1 MNSKER
7 RKNRYTRRQQKRA
20 AKHKDFESRLMTF
33 EEAFSFEEL
42 NKAFYKCKRG
52 VAWKESIQKYE
63 AKLFE
68 NNLKLSK
75 EVLSGKYKQRSF
87 IEFDLMERGKHR
99 HIKSIYIRDRIV
111 QKSLC
116 ENILVPLLS
125 KDLIYD
131 NGASIKGK
139 GTIFAINR
147 AAKLLQKQYKQYGDD
162 AYIVL
167 GDFHSY
173 FDSLDHAI
181 IYDYLEKK
189 ISDKRIIELLKI
201 MIEPFGETGLG
212 LGSQVSQIIAV
223 SYLNGFD
230 HLISCKYGK
239 KYVRYMDD
247 FIIFCDSKEDARKM
261 LAVVKEEVKKVN
273 LQLNEKKTYIC
284 KITHRFTFLKTD
296 YRITKSGK
304 VIKSLTRD
312 NVTKQRQRLKKLH
325 KMLSEGSLTFE
336 DIRISYNS
344 WKGYAK
350 KKDAYH
356 TIKRMDDYFN
366 ELFIENW
373 Y

>member
-7 RKNRYTRRQQKRA
+7 HHKRYVKRQKERIL
-20 AKHKDFESRLMTF
+20 KHKEFENSLMTF
-33 EEAFSFEEL
+33 DEAFSFEEL
-42 NKAFYKCKRG
+42 NKAFYKCKKG

-75 EVLSGKYKQRSF
+75 DVLSGKYKQRSF
-87 IEFDLMERGKHR
+87 IEFDLIERGKKR

-147 AAKLLQKQYKQYGDD
+147 TTKLLQSHYKQHGKD

-173 FDSLDHAI
+173 FDSLDHKI

-189 ISDKRIIELLKI
+189 ISDERVIALLKG
-201 MIEPFGETGLG
+201 MIEPFGEKGLG

-230 HLISCKYGK
+230 HLISCNYKK

-247 FIIFCDSKEDARKM
+247 FIIFCDSKEDARRM
-261 LAVVKEEVKKVN
+261 LSIVKEEVKRVH
-273 LQLNEKKTYIC
+273 LELNEKKTFIC
-284 KITHRFTFLKTD
+284 KITHKFTFLKTD
-296 YRITKSGK
+296 YKITDSGK
-304 VIKSLTRD
+304 VIKMLTRE
-312 NVTKQRQRLKKLH
+312 NVTKERQKLKKLSR
-325 KMLSEGSLTFE
+325 MLDEGKLSFE
-336 DIRISYNS
+336 DVRISYNS
-344 WKGYAK
+344 WRGYARK
-350 KKDAYH
+350 KNAYT
-356 TIKRMDDYFN
+356 TIKHMDELFD
-366 ELFIENW
+366 ELFIKNW
-373 Y
+373 H